1 MNTEMFSRKNI
12 LTKPIIYWWKFTLP
26 IKKKNKKTSS
36 YGNITLNNL
45 VRTFLPSTQTQ
56 QVPRLTK
63 ENERPEKAKHVKSV

>member
-1 MNTEMFSRKNI
+1 MFSRKNI

-26 IKKKNKKTSS
+26 IKEKKSS

-45 VRTFLPSTQTQ
+45 VRTFLPFTQTQ

-63 ENERPEKAKHVKSV
+63 ENERPEKAKHAKSA